1 VDRRYETIRKLVLDA
16 ALIATS
22 VVLATAVH
30 SVGGKVAGSM
40 WVPMWWGAFVGGMLL
55 GPIHGFI
62 IGILTPFVSFIV
74 RGLPPYP
81 FWFVF
86 SIEIGIYGFMWGVS
100 EALIGRFSKEKK
112 YILLFFE
119 TIMGIVMGKLAAALI
134 LMFIIPQ
141 LVPFVASNFF
151 AAFMTVLVYWTLK
164 SLPGILLIL
173 IVGPVLVRTLNRA
186 LYRE

>member
-1 VDRRYETIRKLVLDA
+1 MDRRYETIRDLVLDA

-22 VVLATAVH
+22 VVLATVVH

-40 WVPMWWGAFVGGMLL
+40 WVPMWWGAFIGGMLL
-55 GPIHGFI
+55 GPIHGFV

-74 RGLPPYP
+74 RGLPTYP
-81 FWFVF
+81 FWVVF
-86 SIEIGIYGFMWGVS
+86 SIEIGIYGFMWGAS
-100 EALIGRFSKEKK
+100 ASLIGRFSKEGQ

-119 TIMGIVMGKLAAALI
+119 TILGIVMGKLAAALI

-141 LVPFVASNFF
+141 IVPFVASNFF
-151 AAFMTVLVYWTLK
+151 AAFMTVLFYWTLK

-173 IVGPVLVRTLNRA
+173 VIGPAVVRTLDTT
-186 LYRE
+186 LYRK